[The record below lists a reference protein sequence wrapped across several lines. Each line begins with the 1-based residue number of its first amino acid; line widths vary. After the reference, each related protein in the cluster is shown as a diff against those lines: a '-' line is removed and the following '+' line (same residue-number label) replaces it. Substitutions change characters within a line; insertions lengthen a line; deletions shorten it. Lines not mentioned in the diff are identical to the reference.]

1 MKVSNDK
8 GTVRVTLDGEVG
20 QGWFGEGIGLDSVR
34 SQITPETEALEI
46 DLRTMG
52 GDTFEAFAM
61 YDYLRSLTIPT
72 KVNIVGATASAGTLI
87 AMGADERTITP
98 NSKFLIHNNWTI
110 TQGDSEDHQKAAE
123 ALARFDRDI
132 VNIYHKATGMNKAA
146 LRSLMKEER
155 WMDATEAKEKGFVN
169 KILNFKNQIMEDHT
183 MKINELTDQVKA
195 LQATIDGLQ
204 ADLLGKDA
212 IIKDFENKRIEAA
225 IVALE
230 KDGKVTAENKAS
242 VQAMLA
248 KDFDGTMA
256 VLNSIRIAPAF
267 DPEQYI
273 KNGKGEKKTWDGYTL
288 FELSKMEKESN
299 PLYFTL
305 LNEKVKNIRTNKK

>member
-1 MKVSNDK
+1 MMKVFNDK

-34 SQITPETEALEI
+34 SLVTPETEALEI

-61 YDYLRSLTIPT
+61 YDYLRSLSVPT

-87 AMGADERTITP
+87 AMGADERTITQ
-98 NSKFLIHNNWTI
+98 NSKFLVHNNWTV
-110 TQGDSEDHQKAAE
+110 TQGDSEEHQKAAE

-155 WMDATEAKEKGFVN
+155 WMDAAEAKEKGFVN
-169 KILNFKNQIMEDHT
+169 RIINFKNQVMENE
-183 MKINELTDQVKA
+183 KIDQLTEQVKTM
-195 LQATIDGLQ
+195 QATIDGLH

-230 KDGKVTAENKAS
+230 KDGKVTAENKTS
-242 VQAMLA
+242 VHAMLI

-267 DPEQYI
+267 DPDQYM
-273 KNGKGEKKTWDGYTL
+273 KDGQQSKTWDNYTML
-288 FELSKMEKESN
+288 ELKQLEQRSPAVYNK
-299 PLYFTL
+299 L
-305 LNEKVKNIRTNKK
+305 LADKRKQIKG